1 MNSKKIRTIG
11 ALILAVLVL
20 LYVGYQ
26 VFQATHE
33 SLKTET
39 AMYGEASE
47 VLQAQGFVIRDETVI
62 NESVNGVLSYR
73 VADGTRVAA
82 NGTIADVFA
91 TESDAAN
98 RRELERLDDE
108 IENLEALSKPAD
120 YFVANPSM
128 LGEQIYSA
136 VGQVVKGVN
145 QNDFSQLSTWK
156 ETLLTALARRQLIVG
171 EESADSYNQR
181 ISELER
187 QRDALASQSGYAV
200 STIQAPEAGYF
211 ISTVDGLENLVDLE
225 EVEDLTVS
233 QVEELLEKEPSA
245 STSAVGKICS
255 EFNWYVACVLTENDM
270 VRLEDVTS
278 VYLDIPFA
286 SAEQIP
292 AQVVARNRDDETGKT
307 AVIFQCS
314 NMDSDIASVR
324 NEALQITVATYS
336 GVLVNERALRFED
349 VEYTTTDENGNKVT
363 KVQENVRGVYVL
375 FGGQLEFVQVFTE
388 HSINGYAICKT
399 ELSSEE
405 QEMLVTDSTIQ
416 LYDQVV
422 VEGTDLYDGKIVQ

>member
-1 MNSKKIRTIG
+1 MNSKKIRTVG
-11 ALILAVLVL
+11 ALLLALLVL

-26 VFQATHE
+26 AYQATHQ
-33 SLKTET
+33 SIKTET

-62 NESVNGVLSYR
+62 NESVDGVLSYR
-73 VADGTRVAA
+73 VADGARVSA
-82 NGTIADVFA
+82 NGVIADVFA
-91 TESDAAN
+91 TESDAAA
-98 RRELERLDDE
+98 RREIELLDGE

-136 VGQVVKGVN
+136 VGEVVNGVN
-145 QNDFSQLSTWK
+145 QNEFSQLSTWK
-156 ETLLTALARRQLIVG
+156 ENLLTALARRQLIVG
-171 EESADSYNQR
+171 EESAEDYAQR
-181 ISELER
+181 ISELQSE
-187 QRDALASQSGYAV
+187 RDALASQAGYAIN
-200 STIQAPEAGYF
+200 TIQAPEAGYF
-211 ISTVDGLENLVDLE
+211 ISTVDGLEGSVDVE
-225 EVEDLTVS
+225 DVEDLTVS
-233 QVEELLEKEPSA
+233 QVEELLGKEPSE
-245 STSAVGKICS
+245 SSSAVGKICG
-255 EFNWYVACVLTENDM
+255 EFNWYVACVLSENDM
-270 VRLEDVTS
+270 VRLEDVTKVS
-278 VYLDIPFA
+278 LDIPFA
-286 SAEQIP
+286 SSEKIP
-292 AQVVARNRDDETGKT
+292 AEVIAKNYDSETGKT

-314 NMDSDIASVR
+314 YMDSDIASVR
-324 NEALQITVATYS
+324 NEAIEITVATYS

-349 VEYTTTDENGNKVT
+349 VEYTTTDEDGNTVT

-405 QEMLVTDSTIQ
+405 QAMLVTNSTIQ

>member
-181 ISELER
+181 ISELES
-187 QRDALASQSGYAV
+187 QRDALASLSGYAV

-225 EVEDLTVS
+225 EVEDLMVS

>member
-181 ISELER
+181 ISELES

-286 SAEQIP
+286 SAGQIP